1 MTKDEVKQQFKHY
14 TVLCRECEGIRRKI
28 QDKREDMHYLQSVVT
43 GGSCARG
50 SDISDK
56 VERVIELMDG
66 LIHHYTDMIM
76 EREQQEQLVMD
87 MLACVDTPEYR
98 NVLFCLYIEKVPLK
112 EIPDRLFISE
122 RSIWNYANAAIEQ
135 IAARF
140 SADSR

>member
-14 TVLCRECEGIRRKI
+14 AALCRECEAFRRKI
-28 QDKREDMHYLQSVVT
+28 EDKREDMHYLQAVVT
-43 GGSCARG
+43 SGSCARG
-50 SDISDK
+50 HDISDK

-76 EREQQEQLVMD
+76 EREQQEQRVMD
-87 MLACVDTPEYR
+87 MLACVDTPEHR
-98 NVLFCLYIEKVPLK
+98 NVLFCLYIEKVPFE

-122 RSIWNYANAAIEQ
+122 RSIWNYANKAIEQ

-140 SADSR
+140 LAVSD